1 MAEGIQDE
9 LYAGAARVVRQ
20 ILPTRRTRLRLLA
33 HSRRI
38 VLGILPLG
46 ILVGLAMSLI
56 LLGLEHHLA
65 PGVDGLAERVHASV
79 VLPLAALALTTLW
92 LTATKVGEVSL
103 FEDLHLAKENPFRA
117 FPFRRSLWKVI
128 GCGLTIGLGGSTG
141 MEGPAK
147 WLGASLGVQW
157 HRFLHWL
164 AMRFRTLRR
173 LKTQPMAM
181 VSAGAAA
188 AVAVV
193 FRAPLS
199 GALFAVEHDGRVE
212 HDELIPSVVAGAA
225 AFMVWVGLAGMRPLI
240 PMRQNYTLTARELMW
255 ALPVGLICGVAASLF
270 LLLRR
275 TLTHRLA
282 ALPLA
287 WRGLAGG
294 VGLALLA
301 LPGHFLF
308 HDLQITQRGG
318 LELILHVLQ
327 GDTVP
332 RAALLFC
339 ALKIAATALTLA
351 AGGVGGM
358 WICTVAMGA
367 SLGAA
372 MAPWMM
378 PHYPG
383 LIIMLAGA
391 AFAGSVHEV
400 LLVPVVFLAETTGQP
415 ALVVPGLLAATVA
428 LLVKKESV

>member
-1 MAEGIQDE
+1 MGEGVQEE
-9 LYAGAARVVRQ
+9 LYAGAARAVRQ
-20 ILPTRRTRLRLLA
+20 LLPSRRVRLRLLA

-38 VLGILPLG
+38 VVGILPLG
-46 ILVGLAMSLI
+46 VLVGLAMTLI

-65 PGVDGLAERVHASV
+65 PTLDRLAERLSV
-79 VLPLAALALTTLW
+79 PMLLPFAALALTTLW
-92 LTATKVGEVSL
+92 LVGMKVGEVSL
-103 FEDLHLAKENPFRA
+103 FEDLHLAKHSPFQA

-157 HRFLHWL
+157 HRFLHWM
-164 AMRFRTLRR
+164 AMRFRPLRR

-199 GALFAVEHDGRVE
+199 GALFAVEHDGRVVHE
-212 HDELIPSVVAGAA
+212 ELIPSVVAGAA
-225 AFMVWVGLAGMRPLI
+225 AFMVWVAFAGMHPLI
-240 PMRQNYTLTARELMW
+240 PMSQNYTLTARELMW
-255 ALPVGLICGVAASLF
+255 ALPVGVLCGIAASLF

-275 TLTHRLA
+275 ILTHRLA
-282 ALPLA
+282 AIPLA

-294 VGLALLA
+294 AGLALLA

-318 LELILHVLQ
+318 LELILHVLG
-327 GDTVP
+327 GDTPP

-339 ALKIAATALTLA
+339 ALKIFATALTLA

-372 MAPWMM
+372 LAAWMM

-428 LLVKKESV
+428 LLVKRESN